1 MNRIDWNTGGRVH
14 RGLELLAIIAP
25 LVAALVI
32 FARTARGAE
41 PPKPRAPETLHASWC
56 SGNACNAFCEAPAKG
71 APRVACQIGSRGVVK
86 RSQLDK
92 FAAASE
98 PTDLVDAAISVRA
111 VLALTPPSPC
121 TDQGP
126 DACGVSFVIDKDLP
140 HKLRAGVIPGLVKA
154 VQLARARKD
163 AKGAPAGY
171 SVHIGYSYRS
181 LFCQTQL
188 TCNHLGESP
197 PCDGVTLS
205 CPGPNIHSDGVAIDV
220 FLKQNGKQVTWAG
233 SSMDCKVAAQQVL
246 NNKHLRAL
254 HEIMYAAGWW
264 NYCKEPWHF
273 EYTENP
279 YSGKLRVNRIED
291 LGK

>member
-1 MNRIDWNTGGRVH
+1 MHRNDWTTCAKIQGYVEMAAI
-14 RGLELLAIIAP
+14 LTLIVAVLA
-25 LVAALVI
+25 I
-32 FARTARGAE
+32 FARSARGDE
-41 PPKPRAPETLHASWC
+41 PPKPRASETLHASWC
-56 SGNACNAFCEAPAKG
+56 TGNACNAFCEVPARG
-71 APRVACQIGSRGVVK
+71 ASRVACQIGSKGVVK
-86 RSQLDK
+86 RAQFDRS
-92 FAAASE
+92 AGASE
-98 PTDLVDAAISVRA
+98 PTDLVDAPIAVRTL
-111 VLALTPPSPC
+111 LAFIPGSC
-121 TDQGP
+121 TGQGP
-126 DACGVSFVIDKDLP
+126 DDCGISFFVDKDLP

-163 AKGAPAGY
+163 ANGAPAGY
-171 SVHIGYSYRS
+171 SLHIGYSYRS
-181 LFCQTQL
+181 LLCQTQL

-233 SSMDCKVAAQQVL
+233 SSMDCKVAAREIL
-246 NNKHLRAL
+246 GNKHLKAL

-273 EYTENP
+273 EYTANP